1 MEGRSDAIRYGV
13 DEARIPSQR
22 FVVSGLTRA
31 RAVIQLLLGSFA
43 LLLPQTGFSE
53 PPKELPTISIVHNVP
68 NEASI
73 PSPGSKLRVA
83 AFLSGAKQFERPMR
97 LLAIRDEKLLD
108 IWLPSGRL
116 DSDERPLY
124 EFDLHAPEQR
134 LKYRFVWYSADGK
147 PVTSPEF
154 ALERSCKFP
163 SQQVS
168 PDEAIF
174 KTDAISEGAE
184 TERLFHVSEGLNREI
199 IAYQEATK
207 LLGELRGK
215 IDALQRAR
223 GTTENGG

>member
-1 MEGRSDAIRYGV
+1 MEGRTDAIRYGM
-13 DEARIPSQR
+13 DEANVRSER
-22 FVVSGLTRA
+22 LVVSGLRRA
-31 RAVIQLLLGSFA
+31 RAAVQLLIGS
-43 LLLPQTGFSE
+43 LVILSPQTGISE

-68 NEASI
+68 KESSI
-73 PSPGSKLRVA
+73 PAPGAKFKIA
-83 AFLSGAKQFERPMR
+83 AFLSGARQFERPMR

-124 EFDLHAPEQR
+124 EFNLHAPEQR
-134 LKYRFVWYSADGK
+134 LKYRFVWYSADGT

-154 ALERSCKFP
+154 GLERSCRFP
-163 SQQVS
+163 SQQVN
-168 PDEAIF
+168 PDEAIYNN
-174 KTDAISEGAE
+174 DAISEGVE
-184 TERLFHVSEGLNREI
+184 TARLFHVSEALNREI

-223 GTTENGG
+223 GGTENGG

>member
-124 EFDLHAPEQR
+124 EFDLQ
-134 LKYRFVWYSADGK
+134 
-147 PVTSPEF
+147 
-154 ALERSCKFP
+154 
-163 SQQVS
+163 
-168 PDEAIF
+168 
-174 KTDAISEGAE
+174 
-184 TERLFHVSEGLNREI
+184 LNL
-199 IAYQEATK
+199 T
-207 LLGELRGK
+207 
-215 IDALQRAR
+215 
-223 GTTENGG
+223 